1 MNRKEWF
8 QDADQW
14 LWRMTGFDLMDLA
27 IDGMDVINQLRPA
40 QIAGTEPRQAVFDLI
55 DTNAVL
61 SALREARRAQ
71 AETLR

>member
-1 MNRKEWF
+1 MTRKEWF

-14 LWRMTGFDLMDLA
+14 IWRQTGFDLIDLA

-40 QIAGTEPRQAVFDLI
+40 QIAGTDPRQAVFDLI

-61 SALREARRAQ
+61 ASMREARRAQ
-71 AETLR
+71 AGALR